1 MTDGLAE
8 MHRDILKFRGFGET
22 LFAEGRVKL
31 LDKAKHFI
39 HVTVCAVIGKES
51 DGLSSLLELLEPSG
65 ASP

>member
-1 MTDGLAE
+1 MTGGLAE
-8 MHRDILKFRGFGET
+8 MHRDVAKFRGFGET

-51 DGLSSLLELLEPSG
+51 DGISSLHELLEPSR

>member
-1 MTDGLAE
+1 MTGGLAE
-8 MHRDILKFRGFGET
+8 VHRDVAKLRGFGET
-22 LFAEGRVKL
+22 LFAKGRIKL
-31 LDKAKHFI
+31 LDKAKYFI

>member
-1 MTDGLAE
+1 MYSRPLEIHSNMAKL
-8 MHRDILKFRGFGET
+8 RAFREVLT
-22 LFAEGRVKL
+22 TKSCIKL

-51 DGLSSLLELLEPSG
+51 DGLSSLLELLEPSR